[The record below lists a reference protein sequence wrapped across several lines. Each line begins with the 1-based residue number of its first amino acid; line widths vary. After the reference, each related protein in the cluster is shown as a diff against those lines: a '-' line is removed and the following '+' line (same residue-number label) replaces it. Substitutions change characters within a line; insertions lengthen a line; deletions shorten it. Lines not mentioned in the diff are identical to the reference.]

1 MSKNNSIAETHSIDL
16 NNFEIRK
23 VTVKQ
28 ITVVNILY
36 GLFLLLIASIFV
48 IMAICNRDSTLLLSL
63 GMSSGTILLILAC
76 FLFLDIFSFKV
87 EFKEEK
93 IYYRHFFKG
102 LLFNVSDIKCFGLEM
117 DSLVRYYRIQL
128 ILDNDKK
135 IKYTIAQENK
145 ENLIFLLNLLKM
157 GIEQI

>member
-1 MSKNNSIAETHSIDL
+1 MLEVIILFTKDEKIIITQPVREVCYG
-16 NNFEIRK
+16 RK
-23 VTVKQ
+23 
-28 ITVVNILY
+28 IT
-36 GLFLLLIASIFV
+36 A
-48 IMAICNRDSTLLLSL
+48 
-63 GMSSGTILLILAC
+63 
-76 FLFLDIFSFKV
+76 
-87 EFKEEK
+87 EEK

-102 LLFNVSDIKCFGLEM
+102 LLFNVSDIKCFEVEM
-117 DSLVRYYRIQL
+117 DSLARYYRIQL

>member
-1 MSKNNSIAETHSIDL
+1 MSKKNSIAEAHSVDL
-16 NNFEIRK
+16 NNFETRK
-23 VTVKQ
+23 VTVKE
-28 ITVVNILY
+28 ITVVNILC
-36 GLFLLLIASIFV
+36 GLFLLLIALVFV
-48 IMAICNRDSTLLLSL
+48 IMAITNRESTMSLSL
-63 GMSSGTILLILAC
+63 GVSLGAILLILAF

-93 IYYRHFFKG
+93 IHYRHFFKRS
-102 LLFNVSDIKCFGLEM
+102 LFNVSDIKCFGVEM
-117 DSLVRYYRIQL
+117 DNLARYYRIQL

-157 GIEQI
+157 GIKQI

>member
-1 MSKNNSIAETHSIDL
+1 MA
-16 NNFEIRK
+16 IR
-23 VTVKQ
+23 
-28 ITVVNILY
+28 
-36 GLFLLLIASIFV
+36 GSFSIF
-48 IMAICNRDSTLLLSL
+48 TL
-63 GMSSGTILLILAC
+63 
-76 FLFLDIFSFKV
+76 V

-102 LLFNVSDIKCFGLEM
+102 LLFNVSDIKCFGVEM
-117 DSLVRYYRIQL
+117 DSLARYYRIQL

>member
-48 IMAICNRDSTLLLSL
+48 IMAI
-63 GMSSGTILLILAC
+63 
-76 FLFLDIFSFKV
+76 
-87 EFKEEK
+87 
-93 IYYRHFFKG
+93 
-102 LLFNVSDIKCFGLEM
+102 
-117 DSLVRYYRIQL
+117 
-128 ILDNDKK
+128 
-135 IKYTIAQENK
+135 
-145 ENLIFLLNLLKM
+145 
-157 GIEQI
+157 